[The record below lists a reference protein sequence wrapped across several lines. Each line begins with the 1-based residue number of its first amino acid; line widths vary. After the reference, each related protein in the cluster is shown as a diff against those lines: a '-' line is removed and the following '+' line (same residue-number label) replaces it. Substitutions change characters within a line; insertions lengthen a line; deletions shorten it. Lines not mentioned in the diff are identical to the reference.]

1 MTRHALTALVV
12 AAIAL
17 CAVGCGTTQ
26 PTARRV
32 PGQRT
37 TFQVTLPETTSEPTA
52 PKVAAVSEES
62 KRRAAEYER
71 RDSFSQ
77 AIRTAVAQIRGF
89 ELDAAKE
96 TLAAATEM
104 ARSDRERRKVSSLQQ
119 LVKGAELFAAGKCA
133 EARDI
138 WRAIPSNA
146 LADEVRTRAEQVINF
161 PVAVPPK
168 T

>member
-1 MTRHALTALVV
+1 MMRHVLMALAV

-17 CAVGCGTTQ
+17 GAVGCGTTQ
-26 PTARRV
+26 PTARRG
-32 PGQRT
+32 PDG
-37 TFQVTLPETTSEPTA
+37 TFRVTLPEPTA

-71 RDSFSQ
+71 RESFSR

-89 ELDAAKE
+89 ELDDAKK

-104 ARSDRERRKVSSLQQ
+104 ARSDRERLKVSSLQQ
-119 LVKGAELFAAGKCA
+119 LVKGAELFAAGQCA
-133 EARDI
+133 AARDI
-138 WRAIPSNA
+138 WRSIPSNS
-146 LADEVRTRAEQVINF
+146 LAEEVRTRAEQVIKF
-161 PVAVPPK
+161 PVAVPSE